1 MVLNA
6 VSSSTVFHV
15 AIILNLANKR
25 AALMFEFFFIVI
37 QLSTHG
43 TVYLILYSL
52 HHRVIIL
59 EGNFVRLILISDYYR
74 MILFLSLCLFF
85 RYCIVFYMYFI
96 CVLTAYQWPSG
107 ALLLFEIK

>member
-1 MVLNA
+1 LLERRRQINDLVLYYKILNGHCDMVLNA

-52 HHRVIIL
+52 HHQVIIL
-59 EGNFVRLILISDYYR
+59 KKTS
-74 MILFLSLCLFF
+74 
-85 RYCIVFYMYFI
+85 
-96 CVLTAYQWPSG
+96 
-107 ALLLFEIK
+107 